1 MEVVRI
7 SSTGAG
13 VNYYPEFVARERG
26 FFADEGLD
34 VTVEVLGNG
43 PGVPREVGSGAADVG
58 LGGIWLP
65 MLYRGRLHTFVPF
78 AQLCNRLAAVLLAR
92 TPVER
97 FSWADL
103 SGRIVVAPGGAPNF
117 WMVVA
122 STLRR
127 AGVDPC
133 RVRLVADFMA
143 EEAINLFR
151 AGFGDFF
158 IGMPP
163 VSDVFIRD
171 GVASQV
177 ADFAELGDIP
187 WSIFYARPEFLD
199 RPDNVAGRF
208 AKAIQ
213 RALVWTL
220 SHDPSE
226 APGVFKRQFPTLSP
240 DLIAEAVRSCRRRGV
255 WIGTARIP
263 EPALMQ
269 WQKVIMEEGRLID
282 APMRYEEIVDRRP
295 ADWAERE
302 PAQ

>member
-1 MEVVRI
+1 MDIVRI

-13 VNYYPEFVARERG
+13 VNYYPEFVARELG

-34 VTVEVLGNG
+34 VKVEVLGNG
-43 PGVPREVGSGAADVG
+43 PGVPREVGSGAADIG

-65 MLYRGRLHTFVPF
+65 MLYRGRLHTFMPF

-92 TPVER
+92 KPIER

-103 SGRIVVAPGGAPNF
+103 PGRIVVAPGGAPNF

-127 AGVDPC
+127 AGVDPFG
-133 RVRLVADFMA
+133 VRFVADFMA

-151 AGFGDFF
+151 GGFGDFF

-163 VSDVFIRD
+163 VSDVFVRD
-171 GVASQV
+171 GIGSPV
-177 ADFAELGDIP
+177 ADFADLGDIP
-187 WSIFYARPEFLD
+187 WSIFYATPPFLD
-199 RPDNVAGRF
+199 RPDHVAGRF
-208 AKAIQ
+208 TKAIQ

-220 SHDPSE
+220 THDPSE
-226 APGVFKRQFPTLSP
+226 APGVFAKRFPAVSP
-240 DLIAEAVRSCRRRGV
+240 DLIADAVRSCRRRGI
-255 WIGTARIP
+255 WIDTARVP
-263 EPALMQ
+263 EPALML
-269 WQKVIMEEGRLID
+269 WQQVIMEEGRLID
-282 APMRYEEIVDRRP
+282 APMRYEDIVDRRP

-302 PAQ
+302 LRR

>member
-1 MEVVRI
+1 MDVVRI

-13 VNYYPEFVARERG
+13 VNYYPEFVARELG
-26 FFADEGLD
+26 FFAGEGLD
-34 VTVEVLGNG
+34 VRVEVLGNG

-65 MLYRGRLHTFVPF
+65 MLYRGRLHTFMPF

-92 TPVER
+92 KPVER
-97 FSWADL
+97 FRWADL

-127 AGVDPC
+127 AGVDPFS
-133 RVRLVADFMA
+133 VRFVADFMG

-151 AGFGDFF
+151 GGFGDFF

-163 VSDVFIRD
+163 VSDVFLRD
-171 GVASQV
+171 GVAIEV
-177 ADFAELGDIP
+177 ADFADLGDIP
-187 WSIFYARPEFLD
+187 WSIFYAKPEFLD

-213 RALVWTL
+213 RALGWTL
-220 SHDPSE
+220 LHDPRE
-226 APGVFKRQFPTLSP
+226 APAVFSRRFPTLDP
-240 DLIAEAVRSCRRRGV
+240 DLIADAVRSCRRRGI

-269 WQKVIMEEGRLID
+269 WQNVIMQEGRLID
-282 APMRYEEIVDRRP
+282 APMRYEDIVDTRP
-295 ADWAERE
+295 AAWAERE
-302 PAQ
+302 LAR